1 MTQKSS
7 KPKPTYTSAKARSR
21 IGNGHALL
29 VGLDGRPLDGRS
41 LTMRRYRELLGDIAT
56 DAGGADRLSAVK
68 LALCRRFAEGCVL
81 SEIIASRIIGGA
93 PVDITEFA
101 QLASTLVRL
110 ASRIGLGR
118 HAKQIPV
125 LADYLQAK
133 DAERVEIIE
142 PASIGSTSETR

>member
-1 MTQKSS
+1 MTQ
-7 KPKPTYTSAKARSR
+7 PRANPVQVRKARSR
-21 IGNGHALL
+21 VTNGSKLL
-29 VGLDGRPLDGRS
+29 TGLDGRAPLR
-41 LTMRRYRELLGDIAT
+41 RRYRDLLAELET
-56 DAGGADRLSAVK
+56 DMGQSQMTAVRSS
-68 LALCRRFAEGCVL
+68 LVRRFAEGT
-81 SEIIASRIIGGA
+81 IAAEVMAVQLIEGKAIDVAVFS
-93 PVDITEFA
+93 

-142 PASIGSTSETR
+142 PASFSSTSETR